1 AASKAAIDTFTKGL
15 SLEIA
20 AEGIRVNA
28 VRPGIMDTEMH
39 ASGGQRDRPRQL
51 APSIPMQRAGHAE
64 EVAAAI
70 VWLLSEEASYIT
82 GALLDI
88 SGGR

>member
-1 AASKAAIDTFTKGL
+1 MERIGDVDARRERFL
-15 SLEIA
+15 
-20 AEGIRVNA
+20 
-28 VRPGIMDTEMH
+28 P
-39 ASGGQRDRPRQL
+39 Q
-51 APSIPMQRAGHAE
+51 IPMNRTGTPD

-70 VWLLSEEASYIT
+70 VWLLSDEAAYIT